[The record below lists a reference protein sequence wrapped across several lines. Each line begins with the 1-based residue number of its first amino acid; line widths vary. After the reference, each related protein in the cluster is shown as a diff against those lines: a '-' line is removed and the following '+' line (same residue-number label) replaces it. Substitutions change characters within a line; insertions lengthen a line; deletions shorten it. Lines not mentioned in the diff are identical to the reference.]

1 MDSNI
6 QVFRDRLIEMNER
19 LKEIRVIIDAY
30 YGRNGP
36 SAAAQQ
42 YPERLGPRIT
52 YQEYRLLAKE
62 ETSLRSLIRNYEA
75 IIWFHNNP
83 GKYTQLIEKV
93 GYGKECRD
101 LYQYYYSSDYALMEH
116 L

>member
-1 MDSNI
+1 MASNI

-19 LKEIRVIIDAY
+19 LKEIRLLIDAY
-30 YGRNGP
+30 YKRGGVNT
-36 SAAAQQ
+36 ATVLA
-42 YPERLGPRIT
+42 LGPIIT
-52 YQEYRLLAKE
+52 YNEYRLLAKE

-83 GKYTQLIEKV
+83 GKYKQLIEKV
-93 GYGKECRD
+93 SYGKECRD
-101 LYQYYYSSDYALMEH
+101 LYQYYLSSDYAHMEH